1 MEIDIQT
8 IGAFQNIPANSGDL
22 KYILDAVNAKYNK
35 SDWKLFATVLP
46 QSESR
51 KFSVLLDET
60 GIVVKASPLGR
71 EGQKPLRSFEGAE
84 LYSDSVHKV
93 GHGFKVD
100 QADVDA
106 LREMN
111 LVNMDLATE
120 IAKKYWNRATAVV
133 GGFHATLN
141 DWIYQAISKQTITI
155 YNQGKSTYILDLRVS
170 SANKLKVKSSNANWF
185 DADSTKYNIPSDL
198 VRMNERADDDD
209 VMMPKDRVFICSKK
223 LRDKMFKDPTVIA
236 EIKARIPSYSTDY
249 ILTNSK
255 IEEGLRVALDL
266 PPIVAV
272 DYKSRIEVDGIP
284 QLDSASFD
292 EDMICLIP
300 MGQIFDLHN
309 SPSSVRD
316 EKSNAVITTTI
327 EGGLIGVLEK
337 FGADPVVAITNMEAI
352 FFPSFKNTKYI
363 VSLNSA
369 AHSATGK

>member
-120 IAKKYWNRATAVV
+120 IAKKYWSRATAVV

-155 YNQGKSTYILDLRVS
+155 YNQGKSTYTLDLRVS

-337 FGADPVVAITNMEAI
+337 FGADPMVAITNMEAI

>member
-35 SDWKLFATVLP
+35 SDWKLFTTVLP

-111 LVNMDLATE
+111 LVNMDLAAE

-155 YNQGKSTYILDLRVS
+155 YNQGKSTYTLDLRVS

-337 FGADPVVAITNMEAI
+337 FGADPMVAITNMEAI

>member
-337 FGADPVVAITNMEAI
+337 FGADPMVAITNMEAI

>member
-155 YNQGKSTYILDLRVS
+155 YNQGKSTYTLDLRVS

-337 FGADPVVAITNMEAI
+337 FGADPMVAITNMEAI